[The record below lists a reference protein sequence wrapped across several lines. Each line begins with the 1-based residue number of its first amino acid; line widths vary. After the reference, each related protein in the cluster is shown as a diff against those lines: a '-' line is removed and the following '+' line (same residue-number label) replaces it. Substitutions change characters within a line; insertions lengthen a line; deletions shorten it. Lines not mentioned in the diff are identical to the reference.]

1 MKVMRKFCSRLL
13 MVFGLAMAIG
23 LLFPQMEVNA
33 KTTTITVKKVDQKT
47 AKKVHK
53 QLMKGKAFKL
63 RIKGGEK
70 NFIKQFQKLSKKVA
84 TCTDEG
90 FNIFPICMKDSL
102 YFGVSGGRNPKTYG
116 GYTSFNVTK
125 ADCQEYIYG
134 IKFARREYKDFK
146 AYVDKALKE
155 SEYLL
160 SVVNTDKVYV
170 DEVNYKTRAALTK
183 DVEKTIANLREL
195 SKYLKKTKFRNLSE
209 TMKARVVLEVGGSS
223 HKGWGKPAMR
233 MSWDKPKFNTSFK
246 ALYQRKAHGR
256 IRKFTDVACKTCA
269 VFNIGEYDQIKGKMG
284 TGPDVDEA
292 VRVKLKTSSGKVR
305 YAVVEMGEFCSHND
319 YAGFTTWSA
328 DTPYCRWRKD
338 NRSVK
343 KIKKTQQLRMIKLA
357 GRGNAVY
364 ELSSDGVN
372 LGKALVI
379 YGLDVPKSEW

>member
-1 MKVMRKFCSRLL
+1 MKVMRKFCSKLL
-13 MVFGLAMAIG
+13 MVFGLVMTIG
-23 LLFPQMEVNA
+23 LLSPQMEVNA
-33 KTTTITVKKVDQKT
+33 KTPTITVKKVDQKT

-63 RIKGGEK
+63 RIKGGEE

-209 TMKARVVLEVGGSS
+209 AMKARVVLEVGGSS

>member
-1 MKVMRKFCSRLL
+1 MKVMRKFCSKLL
-13 MVFGLAMAIG
+13 MVFGLVMTIG
-23 LLFPQMEVNA
+23 LLSPQMEVNA
-33 KTTTITVKKVDQKT
+33 KTPTITVKKVDQKT

-209 TMKARVVLEVGGSS
+209 AMKARVVLEVGGSS